1 MIQVVLADDH
11 SVVRRGIRDF
21 LTDAG
26 DIVVVAEAETGRE
39 ALVLISQHQPDV
51 AILDIRMPDGTG
63 IEIARQL
70 RAQKQSLG
78 ILILTAFDDPPYIRA
93 AVEAGANGYMLKSA
107 SAEEIVD
114 AVRAVNEG
122 KTAFNAGQVLDLAAT
137 SISDSSIKLSDREQ
151 TVLDLAAQGLTNK
164 AIGFQLSI
172 SDRTVQGHL
181 ANIYEHLSVSG
192 RTEAVT
198 KAAMLG
204 LITLQRSTD
213 S

>member
-1 MIQVVLADDH
+1 MIHVVLADDH

-26 DIVVVAEAETGRE
+26 DIIVVAEAETGRA
-39 ALVLISQHQPDV
+39 ALALIAQYQPDV

-63 IEIARQL
+63 IETAQEL
-70 RAQKQSLG
+70 RRLKQTLG
-78 ILILTAFDDPPYIRA
+78 ILILTAFDDAPYLRA
-93 AVEAGANGYMLKSA
+93 AVESGANGFMLKSA
-107 SAEEIVD
+107 SADEIVD

-122 KTAFNAGQVLDLAAT
+122 KTAFNAGQILNLGLTPTLESTIKLTDREQAVLDLAAH
-137 SISDSSIKLSDREQ
+137 
-151 TVLDLAAQGLTNK
+151 GLTNK

-172 SDRTVQGHL
+172 TDRTVQGHL
-181 ANIYEHLSVSG
+181 ANIYEHLGVSG

-204 LITLQRSTD
+204 LISLRRS
-213 S
+213 